1 MSRLIETTEL
11 RHRDIFE
18 MPNGSVYMVE
28 EQADKSQPLQAR
40 LWCAHPPDPATAH
53 PPLIDLPPGP
63 VRLLIDRHETG
74 IHVRHEGYV
83 KQVFVAEMNRRH
95 QNQMSLVYATMK
107 RTAEADRKQ
116 AYDRKP
122 WWKKLFA

>member
-11 RHRDIFE
+11 RHGDLFE
-18 MPNGSVYMVE
+18 MPNGSVYVAE
-28 EQADKSQPLQAR
+28 GYPDNPGVLQAR
-40 LWCAHPPDPATAH
+40 LWCAHPPDPNTSH

-63 VRLLIDRHETG
+63 VQLLTDRHETG
-74 IHVRHEGYV
+74 MHVRHAGYV

-95 QNQMSLVYATMK
+95 QDQMSGVYATMQ

>member
-1 MSRLIETTEL
+1 MSRLIETTDVREGDL
-11 RHRDIFE
+11 FE
-18 MPNGSVYMVE
+18 MPTGSVYRAE
-28 EQADKSQPLQAR
+28 AQADHTEPLQAR
-40 LWCAHPPDPATAH
+40 LWCAHPPDPSTAH

-63 VRLLIDRHETG
+63 VQLLTDRHETG
-74 IHVRHEGYV
+74 IHVRHDGYV

-95 QNQMSLVYATMK
+95 QDQMSRVYTTMK
-107 RTAEADRKQ
+107 HTAEAERKQ

>member
-1 MSRLIETTEL
+1 MSRLIDATEL

-18 MPNGSVYMVE
+18 LPNGSVYMVE
-28 EQADKSQPLQAR
+28 AQADSAQTLQAR

-53 PPLIDLPPGP
+53 PPLIDLPGGP

-74 IHVRHEGYV
+74 IHVRHDGYV

-95 QNQMSLVYATMK
+95 QDQMTDVYATMK

-116 AYDRKP
+116 VRDRKP

>member
-1 MSRLIETTEL
+1 MSNLIETTAL
-11 RHRDIFE
+11 RHGDLFE
-18 MPNGSVYMVE
+18 LSNGSVYRAE
-28 EQADKSQPLQAR
+28 AQADHTGPLQAR
-40 LWCAHPPDPATAH
+40 LWCAHPPDAAMAH
-53 PPLIDLPPGP
+53 PPLIDLPSEP

-74 IHVRHEGYV
+74 IHVRHDGYV

-95 QNQMSLVYATMK
+95 QDQMSRVYTTMK
-107 RTAEADRKQ
+107 RTAEAERKQ

>member
-11 RHRDIFE
+11 RHRDVFE
-18 MPNGSVYMVE
+18 MPNGSVYMAE
-28 EQADKSQPLQAR
+28 EQTDTTHRLQAR

-53 PPLIDLPPGP
+53 PPLIDLPAGP

-74 IHVRHEGYV
+74 SHVHHDGYV

-95 QNQMSLVYATMK
+95 QAQMSRVYTTMK
-107 RTAEADRKQ
+107 RTAEVARKQ
-116 AYDRKP
+116 AHDRKP

>member
-1 MSRLIETTEL
+1 MSRMIETAEL

-18 MPNGSVYMVE
+18 MPNGSVYMAE
-28 EQADKSQPLQAR
+28 EQAGKTGPLQAR
-40 LWCAHPPDPATAH
+40 LWCAHPPDPSTSH

-63 VRLLIDRHETG
+63 VRLLTDRHETG

-95 QNQMSLVYATMK
+95 QDQMSGVYANMK
-107 RTAEADRKQ
+107 RTAETERQQ
-116 AYDRKP
+116 AHDRKP

>member
-1 MSRLIETTEL
+1 MSRLIDTTEL
-11 RHRDIFE
+11 RHRDIFAL
-18 MPNGSVYMVE
+18 PTGSVYRVE
-28 EQADKSQPLQAR
+28 VQADTTGPLQAR

-74 IHVRHEGYV
+74 IHVRHDGYV
-83 KQVFVAEMNRRH
+83 KQVFVTEMNRRH
-95 QNQMSLVYATMK
+95 QDQMRRVYATMQ

-116 AYDRKP
+116 ADDRKP
-122 WWKKLFA
+122 WWRKLFA

>member
-1 MSRLIETTEL
+1 MSRQIEATEL

-28 EQADKSQPLQAR
+28 AQADPTGPLQAR
-40 LWCAHPPDPATAH
+40 LWCAHPPDSSTAH
-53 PPLIDLPPGP
+53 PPLIDLPDGP
-63 VRLLIDRHETG
+63 VRLLVDRHDTG
-74 IHVRHEGYV
+74 LHVRHDGYV

-95 QNQMSLVYATMK
+95 QDQMTGVYATMK

-116 AYDRKP
+116 ANDRKP

>member
-1 MSRLIETTEL
+1 MSKLIDTTEL

-28 EQADKSQPLQAR
+28 DQTDATQPLQAR
-40 LWCAHPPDPATAH
+40 LWCAHPPDTATAH
-53 PPLIDLPPGP
+53 PP
-63 VRLLIDRHETG
+63 LLIDRHETG
-74 IHVRHEGYV
+74 VHVNHDGYV

-95 QNQMSLVYATMK
+95 QHQMSKVYATMQ

-116 AYDRKP
+116 AYNRKP